1 MCYKKNSKAG
11 KIIQDLIPT
20 KSTSH
25 SKNEPRPKVL
35 HSRRDNSPCVHARQ
49 IYYVCYAY
57 ISYMTEVSVSA
68 RIPEDVLK
76 DLETFMKEE
85 SLEKSASIRKLLSE
99 GLQQWKE
106 QQALKYLEEGKVSF
120 LKAAEMS
127 EISVWELADIVRE
140 KGIVW
145 IKSEKYITED
155 IEKAFK

>member
-1 MCYKKNSKAG
+1 
-11 KIIQDLIPT
+11 
-20 KSTSH
+20 
-25 SKNEPRPKVL
+25 
-35 HSRRDNSPCVHARQ
+35 
-49 IYYVCYAY
+49 
-57 ISYMTEVSVSA
+57 MTEVSVSA

-76 DLETFMKEE
+76 ELETFMKEE

-106 QQALKYLEEGKVSF
+106 QQALKFLEEGNVSF

-145 IKSEKYITED
+145 IKSEKYIIED